1 MAISS
6 NINETANKNCLF
18 NNMTYL
24 FIATAVAHLLA
35 LINIKNYKSS
45 VVLFILA
52 SLLQTIITGQLLLS
66 ETGWTFNAQNAC
78 MVVSWMSNI
87 IVLIA
92 GFRLVWVRGLMHLIA
107 IGIFAWIHFLPFE
120 SESKPYVWA
129 IDLHILLSVLAYS
142 LLFVSSI
149 VSVNLGWQIK
159 QMKKNVFISQSMTI
173 NSLLKNE
180 EKLFKLILFGW
191 LFLSCSL
198 VTGIIFVQG
207 FLSEGMGHKIVF
219 SLVAWVL
226 FAVLIVGR
234 LTKGW
239 RGRTAIKLNLLA
251 MSLLMLGF
259 LGSYIVLDYLV

>member
-1 MAISS
+1 
-6 NINETANKNCLF
+6 
-18 NNMTYL
+18 MTYL
-24 FIATAVAHLLA
+24 FLATAVLHLMA
-35 LINIKNYKSS
+35 LLTVKNYMTS

-52 SLLQTIITGQLLLS
+52 SLLQTLITGQLLLS
-66 ETGWTFNAQNAC
+66 ADGWVFNAQNAC
-78 MVVSWMSNI
+78 LVVSWMSNI
-87 IVLIA
+87 IVLLA
-92 GFRLVWVRGLMHLIA
+92 AFRLPWIRGILHLVAMVIL
-107 IGIFAWIHFLPFE
+107 AWIHFLPHATA
-120 SESKPYVWA
+120 SKPYVWA

-142 LLFVSSI
+142 LLFVSSL
-149 VSVNLGWQIK
+149 VSINLGWQIS

-173 NSLLKNE
+173 NSLLRNE

-198 VTGIIFVQG
+198 VTGVIFVHG
-207 FLSEGMGHKIVF
+207 FLSQGMGHKIIF
-219 SLVAWVL
+219 SLVAWML
-226 FAVLIVGR
+226 FAILIVGR